1 MKLYDFTIED
11 SYLQNKLRCNVLNLF
26 KEVSDGCYICKGY
39 RYPLLAHIS
48 DKYSRVYSPFN
59 YMGSYT
65 YNGEDT
71 IRLHSTYGRI
81 HTYKKM
87 IIFGLPFMV
96 ETNMSKE
103 NAVLAAMTDI
113 NFIKSLITA
122 LA

>member
-11 SYLQNKLRCNVLNLF
+11 SYLQNKLRRNVLNLF

-48 DKYSRVYSPFN
+48 DKYSKVYSPFN

-81 HTYKKM
+81 DTYKKM
-87 IIFGLPFMV
+87 IIFGLAFMV
-96 ETNMSKE
+96 KTDMPEEEAM
-103 NAVLAAMTDI
+103 LAATTDK
-113 NFIKSLITA
+113 NFIKSLISA

>member
-11 SYLQNKLRCNVLNLF
+11 SYLQNKLRRNVLKLF
-26 KEVSDGCYICKGY
+26 EEVSDGCYICKGY

-48 DKYSRVYSPFN
+48 DKHSIVYSPFN

-81 HTYKKM
+81 DTYKKM
-87 IIFGLPFMV
+87 TIFGLSFMV
-96 ETNMSKE
+96 KTDMPEE
-103 NAVLAAMTDI
+103 DAILAATTDK
-113 NFIKSLITA
+113 NFIKSLISA

>member
-11 SYLQNKLRCNVLNLF
+11 SYLQNKLRRNVLNLF

-39 RYPLLAHIS
+39 KYPLLARIAN
-48 DKYSRVYSPFN
+48 KYSTVYSPFN

-65 YNGEDT
+65 YNNEDT

-81 HTYKKM
+81 NTYKKM
-87 IIFGLPFMV
+87 TIFGLSFMV
-96 ETNMSKE
+96 ETDMSE
-103 NAVLAAMTDI
+103 EDAVVAAMTDKK
-113 NFIKSLITA
+113 FIEALIKA